1 MRIMSKIHPPRFRL
15 RIRDDFKKNK
25 KVKSAT
31 AQDELIKLGQECNK
45 MLTEQVFQL
54 EHKNEGEFSSVTGLS
69 EILPLWHNFKSL
81 GQSFEGLFSIW
92 KKFDP
97 TVARMFYYWASFQYC
112 RWPKTLK

>member
-69 EILPLWHNFKSL
+69 EICHFGTILKVLGKVLRVYLVFGKNLIPL
-81 GQSFEGLFSIW
+81 
-92 KKFDP
+92 
-97 TVARMFYYWASFQYC
+97 
-112 RWPKTLK
+112 